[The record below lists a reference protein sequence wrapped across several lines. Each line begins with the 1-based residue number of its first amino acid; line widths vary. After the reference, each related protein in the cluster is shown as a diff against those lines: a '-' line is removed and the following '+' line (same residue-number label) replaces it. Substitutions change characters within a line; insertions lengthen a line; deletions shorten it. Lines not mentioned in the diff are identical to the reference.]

1 MKILK
6 ILAFII
12 TVIGAINWG
21 LVGVLRFD
29 LVASVFGE
37 MTRMARLVYSIV
49 GFSGVIT
56 LLTIYGSLLDD
67 I

>member
-12 TVIGAINWG
+12 TVIGVFYWW
-21 LVGVLRFD
+21 LVGVLSFD

-37 MTRMARLVYSIV
+37 MTRMARLVYFIV

-67 I
+67 V